1 MASNRQQ
8 PSRPSSPTGL
18 ASGAGTARHGPRG
31 LKGTAILEKK
41 SNQSTAALAGQQR
54 RHVSPT
60 AASSLHTQTRRSPSS
75 PSSDREENSSGLDA
89 VKRSSRHK
97 QQQRARPF
105 IVDNDKS
112 PTRRN
117 VETPTQKRL
126 RQHTSPLPTKDSSSP
141 STFSSSA
148 LSDSSAASASSSS
161 SYGSSSGSVSSS
173 SQRGAQQKTRPLP
186 GFVKKRD
193 ISSTSLHQPTALPP
207 KGITTSSLKRHR
219 AERQLFARAGA
230 PVPRPIALIPSSALP
245 KISRSSSSSQ
255 QSHAPS
261 SLSTL
266 HRRRRSPEEKIVAR
280 HARAAYRSANDLNSL
295 GNRKGLLHSLEERSV
310 ELIRHIGTA
319 NAEALGKF
327 QNHVVNEA
335 TNRTRLSKK
344 KGTNRGGGAMAVLDA
359 QGRCFVKLLESG
371 GKPPRTPYQRRM
383 CETAPNYGIQRF
395 DPGTNVQ
402 DIAKLGREI
411 LSLCKKIGS
420 SMARVRRLLASP
432 PVHTSRRL
440 MNCGENPDQQEG
452 VVQALNRAASFA
464 GAAAPAERHL
474 GRTFWSPLQSSL
486 KTLASE
492 SRQRCMTVYGT
503 QGAAACASPPRRV
516 CSRRQSRR
524 GLSPS
529 SPFSTKRRR
538 RGSASF
544 SASSSSSSTARVM
557 LPIMRRR
564 APTPPPP
571 SKIPRSR
578 RTTTSINTPSSS
590 RSSSERR
597 RLKKGVK

>member
-1 MASNRQQ
+1 MTSNRQQ

-18 ASGAGTARHGPRG
+18 ASGAGTARQESRG
-31 LKGTAILEKK
+31 LKGTATLEKK

-60 AASSLHTQTRRSPSS
+60 AASSLHTQHRRSPSS

-89 VKRSSRHK
+89 VKISNRHK
-97 QQQRARPF
+97 QQQQRARPF
-105 IVDNDKS
+105 IVDNDKT

-117 VETPTQKRL
+117 VKAPTQKRL
-126 RQHTSPLPTKDSSSP
+126 RQHTSPSSPLPTKDSSSP

-148 LSDSSAASASSSS
+148 LSDSSGASASSSSPSSPSS

-173 SQRGAQQKTRPLP
+173 SQHGAQHKNRPLP

-193 ISSTSLHQPTALPP
+193 ISSNSLHQPTALPP

-230 PVPRPIALIPSSALP
+230 PVPRPIALIPTSALP
-245 KISRSSSSSQ
+245 KISRSSSQ

-266 HRRRRSPEEKIVAR
+266 HRRQRSPEEKIVAR

-319 NAEALGKF
+319 NAEPLGKF
-327 QNHVVNEA
+327 QNHIVNEA
-335 TNRTRLSKK
+335 TKRTRLSKK

-371 GKPPRTPYQRRM
+371 GKSPRTPYQRRM

-452 VVQALNRAASFA
+452 VVQALDRAASFA
-464 GAAAPAERHL
+464 GAAALAERHL

-538 RGSASF
+538 RGSASI
-544 SASSSSSSTARVM
+544 SASSSSSSTAPRVI

-571 SKIPRSR
+571 PIPRSR
-578 RTTTSINTPSSS
+578 RTTTSSSG
-590 RSSSERR
+590 RR